1 MPIAWRAKALEN
13 GRSSRSAGAPMTESY
28 YEVDAPAQAR
38 VGSLACVTLLILPPA
53 SVIEIDL
60 MTELTQISLTV
71 PQA

>member
-1 MPIAWRAKALEN
+1 
-13 GRSSRSAGAPMTESY
+13 MTESY

-38 VGSLACVTLLILPPA
+38 SARLPA
-53 SVIEIDL
+53 SRFDSPAGLRDRIDL